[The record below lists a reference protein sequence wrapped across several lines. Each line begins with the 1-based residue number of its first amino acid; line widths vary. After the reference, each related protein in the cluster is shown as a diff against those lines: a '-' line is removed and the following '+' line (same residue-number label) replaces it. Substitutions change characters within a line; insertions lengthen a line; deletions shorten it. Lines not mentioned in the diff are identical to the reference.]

1 MKSSHN
7 VPDTH
12 HSNVLSQRQVC
23 HYLFLSGLWSLRL
36 TGEPFLEVA
45 YPSLNHHGTKTNTE
59 KVSCVGFC
67 TPECASQSHHFDCRE
82 EQGRAREAG
91 GKENWKR
98 KIWQDLNFPG
108 GSDGNKS
115 VCKNAGDPGSI
126 PGLGRS
132 PGRENDNPLQYSCL
146 ENSMDRGAWRDTVH
160 RVSELDTTEW
170 LALSLFHP

>member
-1 MKSSHN
+1 M
-7 VPDTH
+7 
-12 HSNVLSQRQVC
+12 
-23 HYLFLSGLWSLRL
+23 
-36 TGEPFLEVA
+36 
-45 YPSLNHHGTKTNTE
+45 
-59 KVSCVGFC
+59 GFC

-115 VCKNAGDPGSI
+115 VCENAGDPGSI

-146 ENSMDRGAWRDTVH
+146 ENSMGRGAWRDTAH
-160 RVSELDTTEW
+160 RSQSWTRLRDLHFHYFTPRAGVGVGVCVCVCVCVCVSDDDEMTLPTQVIT
-170 LALSLFHP
+170 ALPLQWPLPRPQEKQLIIIV